1 MSSFTKM
8 NIRPAK
14 ESDVEQLDKWRWQ
27 YTDADLEVVHG
38 WQAPGVETAVA
49 EKAGKIVG
57 SLTAVSAVVI
67 DPFVHDPD
75 AYETDIYAA
84 VVMLERTLAY
94 RAQQTGAVD
103 AYIAVPEQLKDYIEI
118 VKRSGYEITCERCVI
133 LRRALVPETHPRLG
147 PARNQALQTAV
158 AEVVNS
164 E

>member
-8 NIRPAK
+8 NIRPIR
-14 ESDVEQLDKWRWQ
+14 EDDIEQLDKWRWQ

-38 WQAPGVETAVA
+38 WQAPGVETAIA
-49 EKAGKIVG
+49 EKNGEIIG

-67 DPFVHDPD
+67 DPFIHNPN
-75 AYETDIYAA
+75 ASETDIYAA
-84 VVMLERTLAY
+84 VVMLERALAY
-94 RAQQTGAVD
+94 RAQQSGIVD
-103 AYIAVPEQLKDYIEI
+103 AYVAVSAHLKDYIEI
-118 VKRSGYEITCERCVI
+118 VKRSGYEVTCERCVI

-147 PARNQALQTAV
+147 LARETVLADV